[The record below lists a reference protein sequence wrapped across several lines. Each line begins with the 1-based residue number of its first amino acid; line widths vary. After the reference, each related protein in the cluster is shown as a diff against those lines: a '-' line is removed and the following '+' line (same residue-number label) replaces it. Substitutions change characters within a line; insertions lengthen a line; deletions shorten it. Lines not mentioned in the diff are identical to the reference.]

1 MAHHA
6 LVSPLLRTDVDPL
19 CMLWVWV
26 WVFPQVII
34 HSCVILFLN
43 QFLYRRIA
51 VRLTH
56 WENHRTESD
65 HENALIIKRFLVR
78 ATALM
83 GLVSCEHLGD
93 HEEGLMKSICTKS
106 MNTEANTEAHICTP
120 LRTPIAL

>member
-1 MAHHA
+1 VCA
-6 LVSPLLRTDVDPL
+6 
-19 CMLWVWV
+19 C
-26 WVFPQVII
+26 VFPQVII

-83 GLVSCEHLGD
+83 GLVWGWYHAN
-93 HEEGLMKSICTKS
+93 ICTKS

-120 LRTPIAL
+120 LRAPIAL